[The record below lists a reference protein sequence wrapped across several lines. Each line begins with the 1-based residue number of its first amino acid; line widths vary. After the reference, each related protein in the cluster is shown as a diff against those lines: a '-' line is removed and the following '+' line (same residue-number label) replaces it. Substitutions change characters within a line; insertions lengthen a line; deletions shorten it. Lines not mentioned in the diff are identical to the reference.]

1 MVFVLLSAHY
11 NELYF
16 TIAVKTSRSEEGGR
30 IWKWKMCCIA
40 SGLISSCSEG
50 HDTANI
56 MEKDKGT
63 VIILMLSNRFNA
75 DIMQMLDSHFQMF
88 NTACLFLLQF

>member
-1 MVFVLLSAHY
+1 MFVLLSAHY

-75 DIMQMLDSHFQMF
+75 DMQMLESHFQMF
-88 NTACLFLLQF
+88 NTACLFLLEF